1 MLSESISRNS
11 ILLGIFAIVA
21 TAIVAGTQ
29 LQTKSRIA
37 DNIRHAEGRALVA
50 IVPKEV
56 HDNSMLDDFV
66 LVDDQTLLGLRTE
79 KKAYIAFMKGK
90 HVSVILPATAPDGY
104 TGDIDLIV
112 GINVD
117 GTVAGVRV
125 LNHRETPGL
134 GDKVEKKKSDWV
146 DGFMGRSL
154 QNPTKEQWAVKRDGG
169 VFDQFTGAT
178 ITPRAV
184 TAAVKKALEYF
195 EANKE
200 RLLTPSTPVEE
211 VSNNG

>member
-29 LQTKSRIA
+29 LQTKTRIA
-37 DNIRHAEGRALVA
+37 DNIRHAEERALVA
-50 IVPKEV
+50 IVPKDI

-66 LVDDQTLLGLRTE
+66 LVDDKTLLGLRRE
-79 KKAYIAFMKGK
+79 KKAYIALMKGK
-90 HVSVILPATAPDGY
+90 PISVILPATAPDGY

-117 GTVAGVRV
+117 GTIAGVRV

-146 DGFMGRSL
+146 DGFIGHSL
-154 QNPTKEQWAVKRDGG
+154 KNPTKEQWAVKRDGG

-195 EANKE
+195 ETNKE
-200 RLLTPSTPVEE
+200 RLLVPSPPIEE
-211 VSNNG
+211 VPNNG